1 MKAPADIHRA
11 PQTGVRA
18 PLSTRRDLWWWIAA
32 AVLAIVI
39 FSVSVPVLSTVYYVP
54 VLAAFAVGLLQC
66 GSIVLSIIAPR
77 WAIASWVSG
86 VTLFFMFGT
95 ATPGAPWPLDV
106 CGLLSLCALLVLLG
120 LRRPVIEGVIA
131 WGLSVAASLL
141 VSIYVGLQTP
151 EAVTVGGAV
160 TNLVTTTVITA
171 SVLLVSILV
180 AQRGQ
185 IQGELET
192 EQQRRGLVEE
202 RNRIARELHDVVAHS
217 MSVIQVQA
225 SSAPYRLP
233 QLDEAARGE
242 FRDIAASAR
251 SAIQEMRQLLGV
263 LRSEDANVENM
274 PQPGIAQI
282 ADLVP
287 ALARAGIT
295 VTVDI
300 APTLPTEGLVS
311 AAAYRIAQESLSN
324 VVRHAP
330 GATARVL
337 GELVDGAVVLYV
349 ENDAPT
355 VSAVSAPVKGGHGLI
370 GMRERCAMLG
380 GTLFAG
386 PTADGGFRVMAT
398 LPTAGSAGP
407 VTPAPASSVQPASST
422 QPTPPTQ
429 PAAPGTPNTK
439 DPAQP

>member
-1 MKAPADIHRA
+1 MKASADTQRA
-11 PQTGVRA
+11 SQTGVRA
-18 PLSTRRDLWWWIAA
+18 PLSTRRDFWWWVAA
-32 AVLAIVI
+32 AVVAIVI
-39 FSVSVPVLSTVYYVP
+39 FSVSVPVLSTVYNVP

-66 GSIVLSIIAPR
+66 GSIVLSIVASR
-77 WAIASWVSG
+77 WAITSWVAG
-86 VTLFFMFGT
+86 VTLFFVFGM

-106 CGLLSLCALLVLLG
+106 CSLLSLCALLVLLG
-120 LRRPVIEGVIA
+120 LRRPAIEGVIA

-141 VSIYVGLQTP
+141 VSIYVGLRAP
-151 EAVTVGGAV
+151 EVVTVGGAV
-160 TNLVTTTVITA
+160 ANLVTTTVIAA

-180 AQRGQ
+180 AQRGH

-233 QLDEAARGE
+233 QLDDAARSE

-251 SAIQEMRQLLGV
+251 SAMQEMRQLLGV
-263 LRSEDANVENM
+263 LRNEDATVENM

-295 VTVDI
+295 VTVDL
-300 APTLPTEGLVS
+300 APTLPTDGLVS

-330 GATARVL
+330 GAPARVL

-349 ENDAPT
+349 ENDGPT
-355 VSAVSAPVKGGHGLI
+355 VSTASAPTKGGHGLV

-398 LPTAGSAGP
+398 LPVA
-407 VTPAPASSVQPASST
+407 ASDR
-422 QPTPPTQ
+422 
-429 PAAPGTPNTK
+429 PAAATQAAALGTPNDK

>member
-1 MKAPADIHRA
+1 MKASADTQRA
-11 PQTGVRA
+11 SLTGVRA
-18 PLSTRRDLWWWIAA
+18 PLSTRRDFWWWVAA
-32 AVLAIVI
+32 AVVAIVI
-39 FSVSVPVLSTVYYVP
+39 FSVSVPVLSTVYNVP

-66 GSIVLSIIAPR
+66 GSIVLSIVAAR
-77 WAIASWVSG
+77 WAIASWVAG
-86 VTLFFMFGT
+86 VTLFFVFGM

-120 LRRPVIEGVIA
+120 LRRPVIEGLIA
-131 WGLSVAASLL
+131 WGASVAASLL
-141 VSIYVGLQTP
+141 VSIYVGLRAP

-160 TNLVTTTVITA
+160 ANLVTTTVITA

-180 AQRGQ
+180 AQRGH

-233 QLDEAARGE
+233 QLDDAARSE

-251 SAIQEMRQLLGV
+251 LAMQEMRQLLGV
-263 LRSEDANVENM
+263 LRNEDATVENM

-282 ADLVP
+282 VDLVP

-330 GATARVL
+330 GAPARVL
-337 GELVDGAVVLYV
+337 AELVDGALVLYV
-349 ENDAPT
+349 ENDAPST
-355 VSAVSAPVKGGHGLI
+355 SAASTPVKGGHGLI

-386 PTADGGFRVMAT
+386 PTSDGGFRVMAT
-398 LPTAGSAGP
+398 LPIAEPTRIAAP
-407 VTPAPASSVQPASST
+407 QPASSVQPTSST
-422 QPTPPTQ
+422 PPAPTPT
-429 PAAPGTPNTK
+429 AVPGTHTEK